1 MGIRSYLLYIDD
13 TIECGECNCVV
24 RAPVRVRGGGGVV
37 ISANKA
43 EFGVDVKGLP
53 YVV

>member
-1 MGIRSYLLYIDD
+1 MVD
-13 TIECGECNCVV
+13 
-24 RAPVRVRGGGGVV
+24 APVRVRGGGGGGGGVV

-43 EFGVDVKGLP
+43 EFEGDVKGLP

>member
-1 MGIRSYLLYIDD
+1 MVSVTTWWTRPYV
-13 TIECGECNCVV
+13 CVV
-24 RAPVRVRGGGGVV
+24 VVVGGGVV

-43 EFGVDVKGLP
+43 EFEGDVKGLP

>member
-1 MGIRSYLLYIDD
+1 MVSVTTWWTRPYV
-13 TIECGECNCVV
+13 CVV
-24 RAPVRVRGGGGVV
+24 VVGRGGGGMV

-43 EFGVDVKGLP
+43 EFEGDVKGLP

>member
-1 MGIRSYLLYIDD
+1 M
-13 TIECGECNCVV
+13 IECGECNCVV
-24 RAPVRVRGGGGVV
+24 RAPVRVRGGGGGGGVV

>member
-1 MGIRSYLLYIDD
+1 MVD
-13 TIECGECNCVV
+13 
-24 RAPVRVRGGGGVV
+24 APVRVRGGGGGGGVV

-43 EFGVDVKGLP
+43 EFEGDVKGLP

>member
-1 MGIRSYLLYIDD
+1 MVSVTTWWTRPYV
-13 TIECGECNCVV
+13 CVV
-24 RAPVRVRGGGGVV
+24 VVGGGVV

-43 EFGVDVKGLP
+43 EFEGDVKGLP

>member
-1 MGIRSYLLYIDD
+1 MVD
-13 TIECGECNCVV
+13 
-24 RAPVRVRGGGGVV
+24 APVRVRGGGGGGGGVVV

-43 EFGVDVKGLP
+43 EFEGDVKGLP

>member
-1 MGIRSYLLYIDD
+1 MVD
-13 TIECGECNCVV
+13 
-24 RAPVRVRGGGGVV
+24 APVRVRGGGGGGGVVV

-43 EFGVDVKGLP
+43 GFEGDVKGLP

>member
-1 MGIRSYLLYIDD
+1 MVSVTTWWTRPYV
-13 TIECGECNCVV
+13 CVV
-24 RAPVRVRGGGGVV
+24 VVGRGGGMV

-43 EFGVDVKGLP
+43 EFEGDVKGLP

>member
-1 MGIRSYLLYIDD
+1 MVD
-13 TIECGECNCVV
+13 
-24 RAPVRVRGGGGVV
+24 APVRVRGGGGGGRGGVV

-43 EFGVDVKGLP
+43 EFEGDVKGLP

>member
-1 MGIRSYLLYIDD
+1 MVSVTTWWTRPYV
-13 TIECGECNCVV
+13 CVV
-24 RAPVRVRGGGGVV
+24 VVVVGGGVV

-43 EFGVDVKGLP
+43 EFEGDVKGLP

>member
-1 MGIRSYLLYIDD
+1 MVSVTAWWTRPYV
-13 TIECGECNCVV
+13 CVV
-24 RAPVRVRGGGGVV
+24 VVGGVV

-43 EFGVDVKGLP
+43 EFEGDVKGLP

>member
-1 MGIRSYLLYIDD
+1 MVS
-13 TIECGECNCVV
+13 
-24 RAPVRVRGGGGVV
+24 APVRVRGGGGGGGGVV

-43 EFGVDVKGLP
+43 EFEGDVKGLP

>member
-1 MGIRSYLLYIDD
+1 MVSVNAWCARLYV
-13 TIECGECNCVV
+13 CVV
-24 RAPVRVRGGGGVV
+24 VVVVGVGGGGV

-43 EFGVDVKGLP
+43 EFEGDVKGLP